1 MKFIKNLDS
10 GKELPEFHA
19 TYKISNSMM
28 RTNLEIQ
35 DVDQRLEPFDSNR
48 GTMDNVIENTLREGQ
63 EEIKKFDLKT
73 TIFMAAVL
81 SLVIGNLT
89 LIYSLYGPEAI
100 VSVALLTVIML
111 FLAVTIFVFSKSYVN
126 KKH

>member
-1 MKFIKNLDS
+1 
-10 GKELPEFHA
+10 
-19 TYKISNSMM
+19 MM

-35 DVDQRLEPFDSNR
+35 DVDQRFEPFDSNR
-48 GTMDNVIENTLREGQ
+48 GIMDNVIENILREGK

-81 SLVIGNLT
+81 SLVIGNLM

-100 VSVALLTVIML
+100 VSVALLTVLML
-111 FLAVTIFVFSKSYVN
+111 FLAVTIFVLSKSYVN